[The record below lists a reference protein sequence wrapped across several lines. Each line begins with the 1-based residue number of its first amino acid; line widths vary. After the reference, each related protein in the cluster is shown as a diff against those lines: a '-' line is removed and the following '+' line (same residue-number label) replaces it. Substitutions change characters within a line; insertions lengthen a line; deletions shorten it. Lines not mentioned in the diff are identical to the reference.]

1 MNNNNKLLNRLTLI
15 IICGIIFSCDN
26 NHKSAFDRI
35 ERDDIAS
42 YNEFIRKYPHSIY
55 VSEARERI
63 SIAKEELR
71 LQKEQKEKEDE
82 MRRLEARYGEN
93 SLTNGAQPYH
103 QWYGWNS
110 RFDNLTPHSEIQISA
125 PYNSDVIAIVRYNN
139 MNSIVAGHCYIK
151 AGMTSTI
158 PLANGYNYQTFFYF
172 GEGWYPDKQMNKVRG
187 GFIKSESFSKD
198 ESPSYLDNNILT
210 YKLTIQADGN
220 FRTSKSSEE
229 EMF

>member
-1 MNNNNKLLNRLTLI
+1 MNNNNKLLNLLIAI

-26 NHKSAFDRI
+26 NHRSAFDRI
-35 ERDDIAS
+35 QRNDIAS
-42 YNEFIRKYPHSIY
+42 YNEFIRKYPQSIY

-71 LQKEQKEKEDE
+71 LQKEQQEKEEE
-82 MRRLEARYGEN
+82 MQRLQARYGEN

-110 RFDNLTPHSEIQISA
+110 RFDNFTPHSEIQISA
-125 PYNSDVIAIVRYNN
+125 PNNSDVIAIVRYNN
-139 MNSIVAGHCYIK
+139 MNGLVAGHCYVK
-151 AGMTSTI
+151 AGMASTI
-158 PLANGYNYQTFFYF
+158 PLANGHNYQTFFYF

-187 GFIKSESFSKD
+187 GFIKSESYSKD
-198 ESPSYLDNNILT
+198 ESPAYLDNNILT
-210 YKLTIQADGN
+210 YKLSLQADGN
-220 FRTSKSSEE
+220 FMTSKSSEE